1 MSNTPCYVAVSP
13 REDKKSLSMLF
24 KNIDVLLK
32 NIKSV
37 VSTPENYY
45 IRIQGTGIT
54 GVYIGGFPL
63 YLGDLLQ
70 LWNCH
75 SAWREKS
82 AVGMKYIYHL
92 GGFPTSGQCFIKMY
106 NTQTCR
112 LESEERGNFMAYFRD
127 AHLLLND
134 GESPCI
140 GLYPPQSNKL
150 KIARLA
156 GFEHRSGKTL
166 KELIAEIKQ

>member
-1 MSNTPCYVAVSP
+1 M
-13 REDKKSLSMLF
+13 
-24 KNIDVLLK
+24 
-32 NIKSV
+32 
-37 VSTPENYY
+37 
-45 IRIQGTGIT
+45 RIQGTGIT

-70 LWNCH
+70 LWNCP

-82 AVGMKYIYHL
+82 PGGIKYIYHL

-112 LESEERGNFMAYFRD
+112 LESEERGNFIDYFRD

-150 KIARLA
+150 
-156 GFEHRSGKTL
+156 
-166 KELIAEIKQ
+166 